1 MQTPKSKGIQA
12 FFIPVKKNKKIF
24 IETYGCQMN
33 FSDSEIVAS
42 VLSDKQFEITT
53 NINEAGVIL
62 INTCSIR
69 DHAEQR
75 IRHRLNQLSHVKRKK
90 PGTIIGVIGCMA
102 ERLKEKLLEEEHMVD
117 LILGPDAYRSLP
129 LLLEEVEAGQ
139 KGINVLLSNEET
151 YADINPVRYNSNGV
165 SAFISIMRGC
175 ENFCSYCV
183 VPFTRGKERSRDPET
198 IINES
203 RNLFNNG
210 YKEIT
215 LLGQNVNSYK
225 WKYDTKEFSFSDLLE
240 QIALINPLLRLRFAT
255 SHPKDIPDELL
266 HIIAKYPNIARSV
279 HLPVQSGSSKILQ
292 MMNRKYT
299 REIYLE
305 RIEAIK
311 KIIPDCTVSTD
322 IITGFCSETEE
333 DFQETVSLMKEAAF
347 EFAYMFKYSERP
359 DTTAQKK
366 FKDDIPEEIKTKRL
380 DQIIS
385 LQRDLSH
392 ESNKKDVGKIFE
404 VLIDSVSKRS
414 KDFYSGRNSQNKVVI
429 IPRLQFAIGD
439 YARVKI
445 MRCTSATL
453 FGEIV

>member
-1 MQTPKSKGIQA
+1 
-12 FFIPVKKNKKIF
+12 
-24 IETYGCQMN
+24 MN

-42 VLSDKQFEITT
+42 VLSEKQFEITT

-75 IRHRLNQLSHVKRKK
+75 VRHRLTQLSHVKRKN

-102 ERLKEKLLEEEHMVD
+102 ERLKEKLLVEEQMVD

-151 YADINPVRYNSNGV
+151 YADINPVRYSTNGV

-198 IINES
+198 IINEA
-203 RNLFNNG
+203 RNLFDNG

-225 WKYDTKEFSFSDLLE
+225 WKCDDKEFSFSNLLE
-240 QIALINPLLRLRFAT
+240 KIALINPLLRLRFAT
-255 SHPKDIPDELL
+255 SHPKDIPYVLL
-266 HIIAKYPNIARSV
+266 HTIAKHPNIARSV

-380 DQIIS
+380 QQIID
-385 LQRDLSH
+385 LQHVLSM
-392 ESNKKDVGKIFE
+392 ESNKKDLGNICE
-404 VLIDSVSKRS
+404 VLIDNVSKRS
-414 KDFYSGRNSQNKVVI
+414 KDFYSGRNSENKVVI
-429 IPRLQFAIGD
+429 LPKGNFKIGD
-439 YARVKI
+439 YATVKI
-445 MRCTSATL
+445 TRCTAATL
-453 FGEIV
+453 FGEVIN